1 MDLIARD
8 LAGDG
13 RGIARVKRKVRV
25 LIAVRVAVSV
35 SEKDKARGV
44 NSPYFRALVTAGAA
58 EDELELVTADDRSQL
73 RVETLQGILFAGGED
88 IDPDFYGE
96 HKKYESVE
104 VNRARDEFELSLL
117 KRALDRRLPILGI
130 CRGIQLMNVGFG
142 GTLYQ
147 DLDEDVAPGFDH
159 RQTDSGKARNEMT
172 HTVTVTEPE
181 SLLAGAVQ
189 GSCRVNSIHHQ
200 AIRHLGR
207 GLKVSA
213 HSEDGLVEAIEA
225 ADDYPFLLAVQ
236 WHPEEIVDHPEQ
248 RRILEEFIKRCRE
261 KSGSKKSEV

>member
-1 MDLIARD
+1 MRIA
-8 LAGDG
+8 
-13 RGIARVKRKVRV
+13 I
-25 LIAVRVAVSV
+25 SV
-35 SEKDKARGV
+35 SEKDKARGKDC
-44 NSPYFRALVTAGAA
+44 PYFRALVGAGAA
-58 EDELELVTADDRSQL
+58 ESDLELFTANDQNHVQPDKL
-73 RVETLQGILFAGGED
+73 DGVLFAGGED
-88 IDPDFYGE
+88 VDPAFYGE
-96 HKKYESVE
+96 QKKYSSVQ
-104 VNRARDEFELSLL
+104 VNRARDKFELNLL

-130 CRGIQLMNVGFG
+130 CRGAQLINVDFG

-147 DLDEDVAPGFDH
+147 DLDEDTAPGFDH
-159 RQTDSGKARNEMT
+159 RQTDSGKARNEIT

-225 ADDYPFLLAVQ
+225 AGDYPFLLAVQ
-236 WHPEEIVDHPEQ
+236 WHPEEIADRPEQ
-248 RRILEEFIKRCRE
+248 RRILEEFIAKCRE
-261 KSGSKKSEV
+261 KSGSQKPEARSQKSG

>member
-1 MDLIARD
+1 VRIA
-8 LAGDG
+8 
-13 RGIARVKRKVRV
+13 I
-25 LIAVRVAVSV
+25 SV
-35 SEKDKARGV
+35 SEKEKARGK
-44 NSPYFRALVTAGAA
+44 NSSYFRALVAA
-58 EDELELVTADDRSQL
+58 RAVEDELQLVNANERDPL
-73 RVETLQGILFAGGED
+73 RVERLDGVLFAGGED
-88 IDPDFYGE
+88 VDPGFYGE
-96 HKKYESVE
+96 QRKYESVE

-130 CRGIQLMNVGFG
+130 CRGIQLLNVGFG

-147 DLDEDVAPGFDH
+147 DLNEDAAPGFDH
-159 RQTDSGKARNEMT
+159 RQTDSGKARNEIT
-172 HTVTVTEPE
+172 HTVTITEPE

-236 WHPEEIVDHPEQ
+236 WHPEEIADRPEQ
-248 RRILEEFIKRCRE
+248 RRILEEFVAKCRE
-261 KSGSKKSEV
+261 RETRRQEAGLRSRNSG

>member
-1 MDLIARD
+1 VKIA
-8 LAGDG
+8 
-13 RGIARVKRKVRV
+13 I
-25 LIAVRVAVSV
+25 SV
-35 SEKDKARGV
+35 SEKDKARGK
-44 NSPYFRALVTAGAA
+44 NSPYFRALVAA
-58 EDELELVTADDRSQL
+58 RAVEDELQLVNANERGPL
-73 RVETLQGILFAGGED
+73 RVERLDGVLFAGGED
-88 IDPDFYGE
+88 VDPGFYGE
-96 HKKYESVE
+96 QRKYESVE

-130 CRGIQLMNVGFG
+130 CRGIQLLNVGFG

-147 DLDEDVAPGFDH
+147 DLDEDAAAGFEH
-159 RQTDSGKARNEMT
+159 RQTDSGKARNEIT
-172 HTVTVTEPE
+172 HTVTITEPE

-236 WHPEEIVDHPEQ
+236 WHPEEIVDRPEQ
-248 RRILEEFIKRCRE
+248 RRILEEFVAKCRE
-261 KSGSKKSEV
+261 RETRRQEAGLRS